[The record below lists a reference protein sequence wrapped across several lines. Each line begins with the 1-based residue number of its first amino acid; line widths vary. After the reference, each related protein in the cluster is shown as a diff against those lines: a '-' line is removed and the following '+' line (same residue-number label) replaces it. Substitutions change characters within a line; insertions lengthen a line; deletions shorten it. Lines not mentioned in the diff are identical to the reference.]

1 MLIRYSSY
9 ISHLYNI
16 RRFLYWGVNKY
27 AVRCVYPDLPQD
39 KQTEEDYWYS
49 LSSSPQLSSIYIIFP
64 IFVLFLL
71 SSDFNALGTLFSPM
85 TRGKIAKEM
94 IQVRRLDNIHDQYI
108 DEIFS
113 QSLLLNFSLLLPFF
127 YSFFQGGEFF
137 LLFPILAQ
145 FPHLFLCF
153 LFFQF

>member
-49 LSSSPQLSSIYIIFP
+49 YL
-64 IFVLFLL
+64 
-71 SSDFNALGTLFSPM
+71 
-85 TRGKIAKEM
+85 
-94 IQVRRLDNIHDQYI
+94 
-108 DEIFS
+108 
-113 QSLLLNFSLLLPFF
+113 LLLNYHLSI
-127 YSFFQGGEFF
+127 SFPDLRLIRSF
-137 LLFPILAQ
+137 L
-145 FPHLFLCF
+145 
-153 LFFQF
+153 